1 MLSLEEHESLVV
13 SDVDRDGANVSENG
27 SDRLRDMRREKLIV
41 RVPTLD
47 GVKAMVRDREAEAL
61 LEGEVDRVG
70 VGVPRDKD
78 GESEGLA
85 LPVAW
90 GLMVRALSETVRR
103 VGWSDDE
110 GMRDEEMV
118 LVVES
123 ESLVIVSFR
132 VVVLDSD
139 EVRIGL
145 EVEGDVDGLK
155 LIVAP

>member
-47 GVKAMVRDREAEAL
+47 SVKAMVRDREAEAL

-70 VGVPRDKD
+70 VGVPCDKD

-85 LPVAW
+85 LPLAW
-90 GLMVRALSETVRR
+90 GLMVRALIEAVRR

-145 EVEGDVDGLK
+145 EAEGDVDGLK